1 MAEIRFRKNGTEYHL
16 DYRSID
22 IPCEQRLAFRY
33 NGDTYYVPAMSTQ
46 GTKVFGGTYG
56 GLSWYYNTSSPTIAF
71 RKNGKTYYCSK
82 SCTNES
88 YDIPAG
94 TYSPSTFKNLIDNY
108 ISQNGSRR
116 VSNSFTAT
124 VNGQTITVNA
134 NTTIYNT
141 NNSSSGSS
149 VLSYCVN
156 FSGTYLN
163 AGNCFQSGVASSF
176 TRNKVYITQSKGIP
190 YFGNYMYYNI
200 TVSGIKFK

>member
-1 MAEIRFRKNGTEYHL
+1 MAGLASNNNKAVGPSTSVPPLPRLVYYDRGTKYYYPL
-16 DYRSID
+16 IPPTSLLTWDGYRWSYDRSI
-22 IPCEQRLAFRY
+22 
-33 NGDTYYVPAMSTQ
+33 GDTFGISLSNSKYVVPNKRVAAST
-46 GTKVFGGTYG
+46 
-56 GLSWYYNTSSPTIAF
+56 
-71 RKNGKTYYCSK
+71 
-82 SCTNES
+82 

-94 TYSPSTFKNLIDNY
+94 TYSPSAFKNLIDRY
-108 ISQNGSRR
+108 ISVNGSRR

-156 FSGTYLN
+156 FSGTYLY
-163 AGNCFQSGVASSF
+163 AGSCFQSGVASSF
-176 TRNKVYITQSKGIP
+176 TGNKVYITQSKGIP
-190 YFGNYMYYNI
+190 YFNNYMYFNI